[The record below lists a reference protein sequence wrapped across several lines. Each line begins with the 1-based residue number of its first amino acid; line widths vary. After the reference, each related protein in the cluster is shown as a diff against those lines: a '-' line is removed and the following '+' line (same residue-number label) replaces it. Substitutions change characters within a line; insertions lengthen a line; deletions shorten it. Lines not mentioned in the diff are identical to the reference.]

1 VTRTQF
7 HFSQIAG
14 DNSYGGPHK
23 LAFMTKTVLIVDDNE
38 HLREILAAMLKY
50 SGYEIVEAATGSE
63 AIQKAA
69 VAQPNLILL
78 DLDLPDIKG
87 FEVAKRIKATPTTS
101 HIPIIACS
109 ASSGLESRDE
119 ALQAG
124 MVEYLQ
130 KPIPFSVMMEIIEKF
145 ILTDR

>member
-1 VTRTQF
+1 
-7 HFSQIAG
+7 
-14 DNSYGGPHK
+14 
-23 LAFMTKTVLIVDDNE
+23 MTKTVLIVDDNE
-38 HLREILAAMLKY
+38 HLREILASMLKF

-69 VAQPNLILL
+69 TTQPDLILL

-87 FEVAKRIKATPTTS
+87 IDVAKRIKATPEAA

-109 ASSGLESRDE
+109 ASSGWESRDE

-130 KPIPFSVMMEIIEKF
+130 KPIQFSVMKEIIDKF
-145 ILTDR
+145 ILTTDRDRA

>member
-1 VTRTQF
+1 M
-7 HFSQIAG
+7 A
-14 DNSYGGPHK
+14 
-23 LAFMTKTVLIVDDNE
+23 KTVLIVDDNE
-38 HLREILAAMLKY
+38 HLREILASMLKY

-87 FEVAKRIKATPTTS
+87 LAVAKKIKATPATA

-109 ASSGLESRDE
+109 ASSGWDSRDE

-130 KPIPFSVMMEIIEKF
+130 KPIQFSAMKEIIDKV
-145 ILTDR
+145 ILATDRDRA